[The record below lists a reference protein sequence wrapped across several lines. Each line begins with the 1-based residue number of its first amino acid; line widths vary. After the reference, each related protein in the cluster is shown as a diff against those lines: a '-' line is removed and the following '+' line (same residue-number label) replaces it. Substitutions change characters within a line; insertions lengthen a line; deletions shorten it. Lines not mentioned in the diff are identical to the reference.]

1 MHLFAYQWLPLG
13 FQPFQLPHSPWLL
26 VGLAFL
32 FAAIIGL
39 IEFGVLSFAYE
50 KMGVNRRY
58 VYLLL
63 FLSLLGC
70 FVNIPVARLVRAQAT
85 IVEIYINVGGA
96 VIPIFLAFYLLIK
109 NSLYVRAVVGVAV
122 VTAVVHFL
130 ARPVPGVGIQ
140 IEMIFVPPLIAATV
154 ALALSRDHASS
165 LAYISGTLGT
175 LIGAD
180 LLNLFRLA
188 SLNSPTVS
196 IGGAGSFDGIFLT
209 GIIAVLLA

>member
-1 MHLFAYQWLPLG
+1 MHLFGYQWLPLG
-13 FQPFQLPHSPWLL
+13 FQPLQLPHSPWLL
-26 VGLAFL
+26 LGLAFL
-32 FAAIIGL
+32 FAATIGL
-39 IEFGVLSFAYE
+39 IEFGVLSYAFE

-70 FVNIPVARLVRAQAT
+70 FVNIPVARLVPSR
-85 IVEIYINVGGA
+85 VEIYVNVGGA
-96 VIPIFLAFYLLIK
+96 VIPIMLSLYLLIE
-109 NSLYVRAVVGVAV
+109 NSLYVRAAMGVAV
-122 VTAVVHFL
+122 VTAVVYFL

-140 IEMIFVPPLIAATV
+140 IQMIFVPPLIAATV

-180 LLNLFRLA
+180 LLNLFQLA
-188 SLNSPTVS
+188 SLKSPIVS